1 MIRDVRTV
9 CYQSLV
15 KFLLQLFT
23 LTDATCPEW
32 QSNEWITDKTREGSN
47 TCKQRIIIII
57 NNYSNP
63 RTVERERYIHCSFAT
78 LEQEGGRLRCIWPPP
93 LVKNKG
99 IIHNNSYNKATL
111 HVPTPPPSLE
121 RNPAYVLVTSYLNR
135 FVCWA
140 GYNCT
145 SIVTHSRDFP
155 FGIKF
160 NARLGKKEQLIHL
173 TFQNKLHL

>member
-9 CYQSLV
+9 CYQS
-15 KFLLQLFT
+15 LLQLFT

-47 TCKQRIIIII
+47 TCKRRIIIII
-57 NNYSNP
+57 NNYSKP
-63 RTVERERYIHCSFAT
+63 RIVERERYIHCSFAT
-78 LEQEGGRLRCIWPPP
+78 LEWGGGRLRCILPPP

-111 HVPTPPPSLE
+111 QVPTPPSLE

-160 NARLGKKEQLIHL
+160 NARLGKKEQLIH
-173 TFQNKLHL
+173 

>member
-1 MIRDVRTV
+1 M

-47 TCKQRIIIII
+47 TCKRRIIIII

-78 LEQEGGRLRCIWPPP
+78 LERGGGRLRCLWPPP

-111 HVPTPPPSLE
+111 HVPTPPLLREILPMSLLLLTLIDLS
-121 RNPAYVLVTSYLNR
+121 V
-135 FVCWA
+135 
-140 GYNCT
+140 
-145 SIVTHSRDFP
+145 
-155 FGIKF
+155 
-160 NARLGKKEQLIHL
+160 EQA
-173 TFQNKLHL
+173 TTAPP